1 MKTTVAGAG
10 LVGSLLSIYLAK
22 RGHNVTVYER
32 RPDMRDTSI
41 PAGRSINL
49 AMSDRGLRGL
59 AGVGLEEEIR
69 KICIPMHGRM
79 IHDVQGNTNFQRYG
93 KEGQFI
99 NSVSRGELNKLLMTE
114 AEKAGVKIHF
124 NSRLASLDLNTA
136 TAKFI
141 DANNN
146 EIVAQADT
154 LLGTDGAFSAARM
167 ALMTGSDRFDYSQT
181 YLEHGYKELTILPVN
196 GEFAL
201 DQTALHIWPRG
212 GYMLIALPNLDKTFT
227 CTLFFPFEGEDSFA
241 TYNTVVKGREFFE
254 RIFPDAL
261 ALMPEFDEEWAG
273 NPVSS
278 LVTVRCLPWKYKDKL
293 LLVGDAAHAIVP
305 FYGQGMNCGF
315 EDCTVL
321 DQLLGAHNDLTTV
334 FTEFE
339 KLRKPNADAVAEL
352 ALMNFVEM
360 RDKVADPMFVLRKKI
375 EAKFNAKHPTLWLPL
390 YSMVTFSDIP
400 YAEALTLGQWQNSI
414 MEKVMAQPN
423 ITERWD
429 SLEVE
434 EYMHSLVKEFSL

>member
-22 RGHNVTVYER
+22 RGHDVTVFER

-79 IHDVQGNTNFQRYG
+79 IHDIKGNTNFQRYG

-124 NSRLASLDLNTA
+124 NTRLNTLDLNTA
-136 TAKFI
+136 TAKFV
-141 DANNN
+141 DGDGQ
-146 EIVAQADT
+146 EMVAEADT
-154 LLGTDGAFSAARM
+154 VFGTDGAFSAARM

-196 GEFAL
+196 GEFAM
-201 DQTALHIWPRG
+201 DHTALHIWPRG

-227 CTLFFPFEGEDSFA
+227 CTLFFPFEGEESFA
-241 TYNTVVKGREFFE
+241 AIDTVAKARNFFE
-254 RIFPDAL
+254 RVFPDAL
-261 ALMPEFDEEWAG
+261 ALMPEFDEEWVN
-273 NPVSS
+273 NPAAS
-278 LVTVRCLPWKYKDKL
+278 LCTVRCLPWKYKDKL

-321 DQLLGAHNDLTTV
+321 DQLLESHSDLTRV
-334 FTEFE
+334 FAEFE
-339 KLRKPNADAVAEL
+339 KLRKPNANAVAEL
-352 ALMNFVEM
+352 ALINFVEM

-400 YAEALTLGQWQNSI
+400 YADALTLGQWQNSI
-414 MEKVMAQPN
+414 MEKVMALPN

>member
-10 LVGSLLSIYLAK
+10 LVGSLLSLYLAK

-79 IHDVQGNTNFQRYG
+79 IHDIQGNTNFQRYG

-124 NSRLASLDLNTA
+124 NTRLSSLNLNTA
-136 TAKFI
+136 TAKFV
-141 DANNN
+141 DGYGQD
-146 EIVAQADT
+146 IVAEADAVF
-154 LLGTDGAFSAARM
+154 GTDGAFSAARM

-196 GEFAL
+196 GEFAM
-201 DQTALHIWPRG
+201 DHTALHIWPRG

-227 CTLFFPFEGEDSFA
+227 CTLFFPFEGEESFA
-241 TYNTVVKGREFFE
+241 ALDTVAKARTFFE
-254 RIFPDAL
+254 RVFPDAL
-261 ALMPEFDEEWAG
+261 ALMPEFDEEWTT
-273 NPVSS
+273 NPAAS
-278 LVTVRCLPWKYKDKL
+278 LCTVRCLPWKYKDKL
-293 LLVGDAAHAIVP
+293 LLLGDAAHAIVP

-321 DQLLGAHNDLTTV
+321 DQLLEGHTDLTKV
-334 FTEFE
+334 FAEFE

-360 RDKVADPMFVLRKKI
+360 RDKVADPMFILRKKI
-375 EAKFNAKHPTLWLPL
+375 EAKFNAKHPALWLPL

-414 MEKVMAQPN
+414 MEKVMALPN

>member
-1 MKTTVAGAG
+1 
-10 LVGSLLSIYLAK
+10 
-22 RGHNVTVYER
+22 
-32 RPDMRDTSI
+32 
-41 PAGRSINL
+41 
-49 AMSDRGLRGL
+49 
-59 AGVGLEEEIR
+59 
-69 KICIPMHGRM
+69 M
-79 IHDVQGNTNFQRYG
+79 IHDIKGNTNFQRYG

-124 NSRLASLDLNTA
+124 NTRLNTLDLNTA
-136 TAKFI
+136 TAKFV
-141 DANNN
+141 DGYGQ
-146 EIVAQADT
+146 EMVAEADT
-154 LLGTDGAFSAARM
+154 MFGTDGAFSAARM

-196 GEFAL
+196 GEFAM
-201 DQTALHIWPRG
+201 DHTALHIWPRG

-227 CTLFFPFEGEDSFA
+227 CTLFFPFEGEESFEA
-241 TYNTVVKGREFFE
+241 LDTVAKARSFFE
-254 RIFPDAL
+254 RVFPDAL
-261 ALMPEFDEEWAG
+261 ALMPEFDEEWAN
-273 NPVSS
+273 NPAAS
-278 LVTVRCLPWKYKDKL
+278 LCTVRCLPWKYKDKL

-321 DQLLGAHNDLTTV
+321 DQLLESHSDLTRV
-334 FTEFE
+334 FAEFE
-339 KLRKPNADAVAEL
+339 KLRKPNANAVAEL
-352 ALMNFVEM
+352 ALINFVEM

-400 YAEALTLGQWQNSI
+400 YADALTLGQWQNSI
-414 MEKVMAQPN
+414 MEKVMALPN

>member
-79 IHDVQGNTNFQRYG
+79 IHDIKGNTNFQRYG

-124 NSRLASLDLNTA
+124 NTRLNTLDLNTA
-136 TAKFI
+136 TAKFV
-141 DANNN
+141 DGYGQ
-146 EIVAQADT
+146 EMVAEADT
-154 LLGTDGAFSAARM
+154 MFGTDGAFSAARM

-196 GEFAL
+196 GEFAM
-201 DQTALHIWPRG
+201 DHTALHIWPRG

-227 CTLFFPFEGEDSFA
+227 CTLFFPFEGEESFEA
-241 TYNTVVKGREFFE
+241 LDTVAKARSFFE
-254 RIFPDAL
+254 RVFPDAL
-261 ALMPEFDEEWAG
+261 ALMPEFDEEWAN
-273 NPVSS
+273 NPAAS
-278 LVTVRCLPWKYKDKL
+278 LCTVRCLPWKYKDKL

-321 DQLLGAHNDLTTV
+321 DQLLESHSDLTRV
-334 FTEFE
+334 FAEFE
-339 KLRKPNADAVAEL
+339 KLRKPNANAVAEL
-352 ALMNFVEM
+352 ALINFVEM

-400 YAEALTLGQWQNSI
+400 YADALTLGQWQNSI
-414 MEKVMAQPN
+414 MEKVMALPN

>member
-22 RGHNVTVYER
+22 RGHDVTVYER

-59 AGVGLEEEIR
+59 AGVGLEDEIR

-79 IHDVQGNTNFQRYG
+79 IHDIKGNTNFQRYG

-124 NSRLASLDLNTA
+124 NTRLNTLDLNTA
-136 TAKFI
+136 TAKFV
-141 DANNN
+141 DGYGQ
-146 EIVAQADT
+146 EMVAEADT
-154 LLGTDGAFSAARM
+154 MFGTDGAFSAARM

-196 GEFAL
+196 GEFAM
-201 DQTALHIWPRG
+201 DHTALHIWPRG

-227 CTLFFPFEGEDSFA
+227 CTLFFPFEGEESFEA
-241 TYNTVVKGREFFE
+241 LDTVAKARSFFE
-254 RIFPDAL
+254 RVFPDAL
-261 ALMPEFDEEWAG
+261 ALMPEFDEEWAN
-273 NPVSS
+273 NPAAS
-278 LVTVRCLPWKYKDKL
+278 LCTVRCLPWKYKDKL

-321 DQLLGAHNDLTTV
+321 DQLLESHSDLTHV
-334 FTEFE
+334 FAEFE
-339 KLRKPNADAVAEL
+339 KLRKPNANAVAEL
-352 ALMNFVEM
+352 ALINFVEM

-400 YAEALTLGQWQNSI
+400 YADALTLGQWQNSI
-414 MEKVMAQPN
+414 MEKVMALPN

>member
-22 RGHNVTVYER
+22 RGHDVTVYER

-59 AGVGLEEEIR
+59 AGVGLEDEIR

-79 IHDVQGNTNFQRYG
+79 IHDIKGNTNFQRYG

-124 NSRLASLDLNTA
+124 NTRLNTLDLNTA
-136 TAKFI
+136 TAKFV
-141 DANNN
+141 DGYGQ
-146 EIVAQADT
+146 EMVAEADT
-154 LLGTDGAFSAARM
+154 MFGTDGAFSAARM
-167 ALMTGSDRFDYSQT
+167 ALMIGSDRFDYSQT

-196 GEFAL
+196 GEFAM
-201 DQTALHIWPRG
+201 DHTALHIWPRG

-227 CTLFFPFEGEDSFA
+227 CTLFFPFEGEESFEA
-241 TYNTVVKGREFFE
+241 LDTVAKARSFFE
-254 RIFPDAL
+254 RVFPDAL
-261 ALMPEFDEEWAG
+261 ALMPEFDEEWAN
-273 NPVSS
+273 NPAAS
-278 LVTVRCLPWKYKDKL
+278 LCTVRCLPWKYKDKL

-321 DQLLGAHNDLTTV
+321 DQLLESHSDLTRV
-334 FTEFE
+334 FAEFE
-339 KLRKPNADAVAEL
+339 KLRKPNANAVAEL
-352 ALMNFVEM
+352 ALINFVEM

-400 YAEALTLGQWQNSI
+400 YADALTLGQWQNSI
-414 MEKVMAQPN
+414 MEKVMALPN
-423 ITERWD
+423 IIERWD

>member
-10 LVGSLLSIYLAK
+10 LVGSLLSLYLAK
-22 RGHNVTVYER
+22 RGHEVTVYER

-59 AGVGLEEEIR
+59 EGVGLADEIR

-79 IHDVQGNTNFQRYG
+79 IHDVQGNKSFQPYSVD
-93 KEGQFI
+93 GQYI

-136 TAKFI
+136 TAKFA
-141 DANNN
+141 DASGI
-146 EIVAQADT
+146 ETTAHADT
-154 LLGTDGAFSAARM
+154 VFGTDGAFSAARM
-167 ALMTGSDRFDYSQT
+167 ALMTGTDRFDYSQT

-196 GEFAL
+196 GEFAMEEN
-201 DQTALHIWPRG
+201 ALHIWPRG

-227 CTLFFPFEGEDSFA
+227 CTLFFPFEGKESFA
-241 TYNTVVKGREFFE
+241 ALDTVEKARAFFE
-254 RIFPDAL
+254 RVFPDAL
-261 ALMPEFDEEWAG
+261 ALMPEFDMEWAN
-273 NPVSS
+273 NPAAS
-278 LVTVRCLPWKYKDKL
+278 LCTVRCLPWKYKDKL

-321 DQLLGAHNDLTTV
+321 DQLLGESDNLTEV
-334 FTEFE
+334 FAEFE
-339 KLRKPNADAVAEL
+339 KLRKPNANAVAEL
-352 ALMNFVEM
+352 ALMNFIEM
-360 RDKVADPMFVLRKKI
+360 RDKVADPIFVLRKKI
-375 EAKFNAKHPTLWLPL
+375 EAKFSKKHPSLWLPL

-400 YAEALTLGQWQNSI
+400 YADALRLGEWQNSI
-414 MEKVMAQPN
+414 MDKVMAQPF
-423 ITERWD
+423 IEDRWD
-429 SLEVE
+429 GLEIE